1 MRRSVVF
8 PNASRSYD
16 ATRVAVRFWGYD
28 QSMEIP
34 FFIGA
39 EVLGSVQPA
48 MSPEPE
54 GYLSAFDAHRARICA
69 VAARVY
75 ERRRSAPTISSPAI
89 FDGVTGSLAETS
101 MERRRGPRL
110 ALFRPVYP
118 TLPSTA
124 SARQHHHID
133 GVCDTGNMPT

>member
-1 MRRSVVF
+1 MRGSVVF

-16 ATRVAVRFWGYD
+16 VTRSAVRFWGYD

-69 VAARVY
+69 VATRVY
-75 ERRRSAPTISSPAI
+75 ERRRS
-89 FDGVTGSLAETS
+89 GSYDLLAS
-101 MERRRGPRL
+101 D
-110 ALFRPVYP
+110 F
-118 TLPSTA
+118 
-124 SARQHHHID
+124 Q
-133 GVCDTGNMPT
+133 MP